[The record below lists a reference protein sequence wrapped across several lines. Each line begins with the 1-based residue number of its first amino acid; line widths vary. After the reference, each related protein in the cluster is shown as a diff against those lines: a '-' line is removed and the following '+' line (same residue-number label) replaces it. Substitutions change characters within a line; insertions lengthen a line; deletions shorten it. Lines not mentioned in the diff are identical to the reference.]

1 MPDDPA
7 ALRALA
13 TKCRRLARG
22 VGMSD
27 VATRLGHMAT
37 DYDRQADAAATVE
50 DAVEAEAPPN
60 PSTPSRLR

>member
-1 MPDDPA
+1 MPDDST

-22 VGMSD
+22 VSTSD
-27 VATRLGHMAT
+27 VSVTLTQMAT

-50 DAVEAEAPPN
+50 ADAVAPPN
-60 PSTPSRLR
+60 PPPPNGLS

>member
-1 MPDDPA
+1 MPDDSS

-22 VGMSD
+22 VGTSD

-50 DAVEAEAPPN
+50 ADAVEGEAR
-60 PSTPSRLR
+60 RLHRPAV